1 MDAIGFTYREKIIKL
16 LSHCTSHTKVIYKWI
31 EAINM
36 KSKTLKLLEET
47 EKLFKKKKHKNW

>member
-47 EKLFKKKKHKNW
+47 EKLFKKKKT